1 MRNPENILN
10 SLAKHSKESHY
21 KYNRLYRIL
30 YNPEMFVLAYC
41 KTYANNGS
49 MTVGADESTVDDMSL
64 KRIEALIERLKDE
77 TYQPLPV
84 RRTYIPKKNGKMR
97 PLGIPSADDKLVQEV
112 LRMVL
117 EAIYEGQFSNTSH
130 GFRPKRS
137 CHTALAQIRAS
148 FTGAKWFIEGDIK
161 SYFDTID
168 HHVLMNI
175 LSERIDDQKFLRLI
189 WKFLRAGYLEEWSF
203 NKTYSGVPQGGII
216 SPILANIYLDKLDKY
231 METYAETFNVGNA
244 RRKNP
249 EYRRLTNRKTA
260 LTRELAITTQE
271 SRRTEI
277 EAEIRQIDMTRRTIP
292 AGIPNDD
299 SYRRLNYVRYADD
312 FIIGVIGSKEDCRNI
327 KNDIRTFLQ
336 ERLKLELSEE
346 KTLITHSSKPAKFL
360 GYEITVPLNNLAKRD
375 KRGYIKRDYTGRVA
389 LKINSTTIRKKLL
402 ELGVIELTYPN
413 GTEVWRPKQKGK
425 LINNDDLE
433 ILEYYNSLIRG
444 FYNYFSLA
452 INSAIIGSFAYMLEY
467 SMYKTF
473 AGKYRTSKSKII
485 QKYRIGKDFGVKYS
499 TSSGETKVRLFYNEG
514 FKHKNAPQ
522 YEDCDTL
529 PNPNRIHSRI
539 GLEQKLKAGICE
551 WCGAT
556 DCEIHVHHVHKLKDL
571 KGKKAWERFMIMRR
585 RKTLA
590 LCQPCHAK
598 LHAGKLD

>member
-97 PLGIPSADDKLVQEV
+97 PLGIPSADDQLVQEV

-203 NKTYSGVPQGGII
+203 NMTYSGVPQGGII

-231 METYAETFNVGNA
+231 MEAYAETFNFGNA

-292 AGIPNDD
+292 VGIPNDD

-473 AGKYRTSKSKII
+473 ASKYRTSKSKII

>member
-10 SLAKHSKESHY
+10 SLAEHSKEPHY

-30 YNPEMFVLAYC
+30 YNSEMFVLAYC
-41 KTYANNGS
+41 KTYANKGS
-49 MTVGADESTVDDMSL
+49 MTAGADESTVDDMSL
-64 KRIEALIERLKDE
+64 KRIDALIERLKDE

-137 CHTALAQIRAS
+137 CHTALAQLRAS

-189 WKFLRAGYLEEWSF
+189 WKFLRAGYLENWSF
-203 NKTYSGVPQGGII
+203 NTTYSGVPQGGIV

-231 METYAETFNVGNA
+231 METYAETYNSGNA

-249 EYRRLTNRKTA
+249 EYRRMTNRKTA
-260 LTRELAITTQE
+260 LSRELAIATLE

-277 EAEIRQIDMTRRTIP
+277 ETEIRQIDMTRRTIP
-292 AGIPNDD
+292 AGIPDD
-299 SYRRLNYVRYADD
+299 GNYKRLYYVRYADD

-327 KNDIRTFLQ
+327 KSDIRSFLQ
-336 ERLKLELSEE
+336 QQLKLELSEE

-375 KRGYIKRDYTGRVA
+375 KRGYIKRDYTGRVT
-389 LKINSTTIRKKLL
+389 LKINSATIRKKLL
-402 ELGVIELTYPN
+402 ELEVIELTYPN
-413 GTEVWRPKQKGK
+413 GIEVWKPKQKGK

-444 FYNYFSLA
+444 FYNYYSLA

-473 AGKYRTSKSKII
+473 AGKYRTSKSKIM

>member
-433 ILEYYNSLIRG
+433 ILEYYNSLIHG